1 MRDQVGQR
9 EVTAVRDEPIPRD
22 EPLSLSLRAGMILA
36 ALLTPFGSTSIAVA
50 LPGIG
55 RELGAGR
62 AELNLWL
69 VVSYLLVAIAGQGP
83 GGRLGDRISHERA
96 LLAGL
101 GLHAIGALLGL
112 FAAGLPGLAAARVL
126 AAIGGAIALPAAMAL
141 IRTRVPAARR
151 ARLLGLLGG
160 ALGLAAAIGPP
171 VAARLVAQF
180 GWRSLFVFNLPW
192 VMLAALLVARPA
204 RTARPRSRE
213 EHRPAADLVGTLL
226 LVAGLAPIVIAV
238 TPSSGH
244 GSGSPAREFG
254 TSAVI
259 AVLAGLLL
267 LALFVAWER
276 RAAAPVFDV
285 ALFRRPAFTAGSG
298 VIALQNLAMYGIL
311 FLLPASATATA
322 ASTGSRAGG
331 AETLLFA
338 MLAGLVVGPPLGG
351 RLVER
356 EGSRMTALCG
366 SFLTI
371 VGLLI
376 AHGLEPGGAL
386 PEALLGLFLVGLGL
400 GIASA
405 PAQAS
410 ALDVAAAGS
419 AGTAAGTLST
429 MRYLGGLAGIA
440 LINAVPGAPAL
451 QHAWLAATGTAA
463 LLSLRLPGRVA

>member
-1 MRDQVGQR
+1 MR
-9 EVTAVRDEPIPRD
+9 ESS
-22 EPLSLSLRAGMILA
+22 LSPSLRAGMFLA

-62 AELNLWL
+62 TELNLWL

-83 GGRLGDRISHERA
+83 GGRLGDRITHERA

-101 GLHAIGALLGL
+101 GLHAIGALLGV

-126 AAIGGAIALPAAMAL
+126 AALGGAVALPAAMAL
-141 IRTRVPAARR
+141 IRTRVPAERR
-151 ARLLGLLGG
+151 ARLFGLLGG
-160 ALGLAAAIGPP
+160 ALGLAAALGPP
-171 VAARLVAQF
+171 VAARLVARL

-192 VMLAALLVARPA
+192 AILAAVLVARTA
-204 RTARPRSRE
+204 FTARSRARE
-213 EHRPAADLVGTLL
+213 EHRPAADLAGTLL

-238 TPSSGH
+238 TPSSGSGAGAPAH
-244 GSGSPAREFG
+244 GFG
-254 TSAVI
+254 VSAVI
-259 AVLAGLLL
+259 AVAAGLLL

-285 ALFRRPAFTAGSG
+285 GLFRRPAFTAGSG

-311 FLLPASATATA
+311 FLLPASAAAAATSTA
-322 ASTGSRAGG
+322 ARAGG

-356 EGSRMTALCG
+356 EGARMTALCG

-376 AHGLEPGGAL
+376 APGLEPGGAR

-410 ALDVAAAGS
+410 ALDAVAAGS

-440 LINAVPGAPAL
+440 IINAVPGAPAL
-451 QHAWLAATGTAA
+451 QFAWLAATGTSA
-463 LLSLRLPGRVA
+463 LLSLRLPGRAV

>member
-1 MRDQVGQR
+1 MRER
-9 EVTAVRDEPIPRD
+9 TLPPT
-22 EPLSLSLRAGMILA
+22 LRAGMILA

-55 RELGAGR
+55 HELGAAR

-83 GGRLGDRISHERA
+83 GGRLGDRITHERA

-101 GLHAIGALLGL
+101 GLHAAGALLGWT
-112 FAAGLPGLAAARVL
+112 AGGLMGLAAARIL
-126 AAIGGAIALPAAMAL
+126 AAAGGAVVVPAAMAL
-141 IRTRVPAARR
+141 VRTGVPEGRR
-151 ARLLGLLGG
+151 ARTFGLLGG

-171 VAARLVAQF
+171 AGARLVEAF
-180 GWRSLFVFNLPW
+180 GWRSLFAFNLPW
-192 VMLAALLVARPA
+192 IAAAAALVAGPA
-204 RTARPRSRE
+204 WKAIHLEPGESKKRR
-213 EHRPAADLVGTLL
+213 ADLVGTLL
-226 LVAGLAPIVIAV
+226 LAAGLAPIVVAI
-238 TPSSGH
+238 TPAIG
-244 GSGSPAREFG
+244 FG
-254 TSAVI
+254 TGAM
-259 AVLAGLLL
+259 AALLAGTVLLG
-267 LALFVAWER
+267 LFVAWER
-276 RAAAPVFDV
+276 RAAQPVFDFD
-285 ALFRRPAFTAGSG
+285 LFRRPAFTAGSG

-311 FLLPASATATA
+311 FLLPASAA
-322 ASTGSRAGG
+322 AAARSTSGSRAGG

-338 MLAGLVVGPPLGG
+338 MLGGLVIGPPIGG

-356 EGSRMTALCG
+356 EGARMTALCG
-366 SFLTI
+366 SFLTV

-376 AHGLEPGGAL
+376 ARGLDPGGAL
-386 PEALLGLFLVGLGL
+386 PEALAGLFLIGLGL

-410 ALDVAAAGS
+410 AMDAAAAGS

-440 LINAVPGAPAL
+440 IINAVPGAPAL

-463 LLSLRLPGRVA
+463 LLSLRLPGRAA